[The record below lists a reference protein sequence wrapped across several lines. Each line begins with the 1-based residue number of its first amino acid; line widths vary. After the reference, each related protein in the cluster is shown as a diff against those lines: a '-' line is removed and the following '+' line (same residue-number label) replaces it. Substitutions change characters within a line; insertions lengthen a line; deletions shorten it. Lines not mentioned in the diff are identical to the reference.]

1 VLAVD
6 DDDSM
11 REAIERLL
19 DAAGFRRRACASAD
33 ALLAPGVDH
42 DLACVIG
49 DLSLPGMHRD
59 LMPCDST
66 NQNLHAILTP

>member
-33 ALLAPGVDH
+33 ALLARGVDE
-42 DLACVIG
+42 DSACLIG
-49 DLSLPGMHRD
+49 DLSLPGMHSD
-59 LMPCDST
+59 LMPCDSI